1 MGGWEAG
8 REERT
13 ACRKPL
19 RGAAEEPR
27 KAKWTP
33 NLHASS
39 PPALS
44 AALSLHALYPH
55 PGRGQREE
63 ERLRGAI
70 QREPR
75 GSPEPRAQGCHT
87 SMWLE
92 QPLWTS
98 GHLPT
103 GSGFGRKVWTG

>member
-33 NLHASS
+33 NLLASS

-44 AALSLHALYPH
+44 AALSLHALHPH

-70 QREPR
+70 QREP
-75 GSPEPRAQGCHT
+75 
-87 SMWLE
+87 
-92 QPLWTS
+92 
-98 GHLPT
+98 
-103 GSGFGRKVWTG
+103 